1 MPMPSDGLSPMVGDL
16 PTEKHLPVA
25 DAVRLR
31 DAVAALAPIV
41 SGNGYGN
48 ILAMVPFI
56 LIKQQILAER

>member
-1 MPMPSDGLSPMVGDL
+1 M

-41 SGNGYGN
+41 SGSGYGN

>member
-1 MPMPSDGLSPMVGDL
+1 MPMPSGGLSLMVGDL

-41 SGNGYGN
+41 SGSGYGN
-48 ILAMVPFI
+48 VLSMIYFI
-56 LIKQQILAER
+56 LIKHKILAER

>member
-1 MPMPSDGLSPMVGDL
+1 MVGDL

-41 SGNGYGN
+41 SGSGYGN
-48 ILAMVPFI
+48 VLSMIYFI
-56 LIKQQILAER
+56 LIKHKILAER